1 MTKEQAIR
9 ILDVIDEI
17 LGEHGITV
25 VTEDDRDEYERT
37 VGAPAEALPDFRN
50 VDIVLTHEE
59 AQRIADQLFPWL

>member
-37 VGAPAEALPDFRN
+37 VREEDNTASIFGSVYYELEDALAET
-50 VDIVLTHEE
+50 DI
-59 AQRIADQLFPWL
+59 

>member
-1 MTKEQAIR
+1 MTKEQASR

-37 VGAPAEALPDFRN
+37 VREEDNTASIFGSIYYELEDALTET
-50 VDIVLTHEE
+50 DI
-59 AQRIADQLFPWL
+59 